1 MLHDT
6 LKSANILRKAGFA
19 AQQAEAVV
27 AVMTDNLATKED
39 IENLSLATQRDMK
52 ELRRDMNGMETS
64 IRSDMKNG
72 FETLSLATQR
82 DMKELRSD
90 MNGMETS
97 IRSDMEKM
105 GTKLENSFDSR
116 MQKTEYS
123 IRTDMKDMETSIR
136 SDMKD
141 MGTSIRSEVQEIS
154 IYTKGQFVLLKWMG
168 GVIGAGVGAIVFR
181 LFFQ

>member
-27 AVMTDNLATKED
+27 KVMTENLATKED

-52 ELRRDMNGMETS
+52 ELRRDMNS
-64 IRSDMKNG
+64 
-72 FETLSLATQR
+72 
-82 DMKELRSD
+82 
-90 MNGMETS
+90 METS

-123 IRTDMKDMETSIR
+123 IHT
-136 SDMKD
+136 DMKD
-141 MGTSIRSEVQEIS
+141 MGTSICRDLKEFRL
-154 IYTKGQFVLLKWMG
+154 YTKGQFVLLKWMW
-168 GVIGAGVGAIVFR
+168 GVIGAGVGAIVFQ